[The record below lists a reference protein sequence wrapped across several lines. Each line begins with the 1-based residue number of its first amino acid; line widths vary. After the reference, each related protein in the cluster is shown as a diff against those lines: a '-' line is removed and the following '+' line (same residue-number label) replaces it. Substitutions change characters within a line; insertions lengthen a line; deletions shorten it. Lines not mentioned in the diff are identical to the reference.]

1 MSATAGEALPRRR
14 LAALLI
20 RYALVIALVAVTAFF
35 SLATPTFLVWGN
47 IQSILLNN
55 FTLLAIVAIAM
66 TLVVSSGGLD
76 LSVGT
81 AVDLSSLA
89 LVSAVL
95 AGYSLPFALV
105 AALFAG
111 AVVGLFNAVLISG
124 LRITPFL
131 ATLGT
136 LFIGHSAQQLLTGGG
151 NPIYLQ
157 ASVMP
162 EGLKFIGHG
171 QVAGLSFPLLVDI
184 LLIVAAT
191 VLLARTRFG
200 RTVLAIGVQAR
211 VAVFS
216 GIRVG
221 GAVAVVYVLSGL
233 ISAVAGIILTATVSV
248 YVPYS
253 GNAFLLN
260 AIGATFIGTTLHPE
274 GRPNVPGTVLGVLLL
289 SVVANGLLLVG
300 LNFYWQQVG
309 TGIIIF
315 LVLAASFGL
324 RRAG

>member
-1 MSATAGEALPRRR
+1 MTALASVDTLPRR
-14 LAALLI
+14 LATLAI
-20 RYALVIALVAVTAFF
+20 RYALVIALVAVIAFF
-35 SLATPTFLVWGN
+35 SIATPTFLVWGN
-47 IQSILLNN
+47 VQSILLNN

-76 LSVGT
+76 LAVGT

-95 AGYSLPFALV
+95 AGWPLP
-105 AALFAG
+105 AALAG
-111 AVVGLFNAVLISG
+111 ALLAGVGVGLFNAALIAG

-136 LFIGHSAQQLLTGGG
+136 LFIGRSAQQLLTGGG

-157 ASVMP
+157 PSVLP
-162 EGLKFIGHG
+162 DGLRFIGHG
-171 QVAGLSFPLLVDI
+171 RLAGVPIPILVDI
-184 LLIVAAT
+184 VLVVLAT
-191 VLLARTRFG
+191 ILLARTRFG

-211 VAVFS
+211 VAIFS
-216 GIRVG
+216 GIRAG

-233 ISAVAGIILTATVSV
+233 ISAIAGIILTATVSV

-260 AIGATFIGTTLHPE
+260 AIGATFIGTTLHVE

-289 SVVANGLLLVG
+289 SVVANGLLLIG

-324 RRAG
+324 RRAA

>member
-20 RYALVIALVAVTAFF
+20 RYALVIALVAVIAFF
-35 SLATPTFLVWGN
+35 SFATPTFLVWGN

-324 RRAG
+324 RRAD